1 MQINLNDDQ
10 LSLVMDILYRAASD
24 FEGIA
29 DGLPPEDQLPG
40 YAQTIL
46 MQTEC
51 RIKAIIMWIENQT
64 DVEWKFDVLTQRY
77 QPWKAEKKDAD

>member
-24 FEGIA
+24 FEDIA

-40 YAQTIL
+40 YAQVTL
-46 MQTEC
+46 MQMQC

-64 DVEWKFDVLTQRY
+64 DAEWKFDVLTQRY
-77 QPWKAEKKDAD
+77 QPWKEEN

>member
-24 FEGIA
+24 FEDIA

-40 YAQTIL
+40 YTQVTL

-51 RIKAIIMWIENQT
+51 RIKAIITWIENQT
-64 DVEWKFDVLTQRY
+64 DAEWKFDVLTQRY
-77 QPWKAEKKDAD
+77 EPFYEKESF